1 MGNVYCVAH
10 VQKFKKWSVIA
21 FEKHLNR
28 TSENP
33 KNYDIDSTLTEQNVN
48 LMDRQE
54 KYNEFDFK
62 GKYKTCLENNLDDYK
77 VRKDAVAFFSVVV
90 SASPEFFRNK
100 TRDQVENYFE
110 AAKDFLMD
118 FYGPEN
124 CIGAY
129 VHFDE
134 VGNVDRS
141 ASPHMHFIVAPI
153 KNRKLCCK
161 NIITQSSLRKL
172 QNELPLYLQAR
183 GYDVQRGIQNSPRY
197 HIDTNDW
204 KKSELKK
211 EITQKEMQQS
221 MQIEIKSEKKFFGG
235 TTENVIVK
243 ANDLEKLMFVTEQAL
258 SFVRNNE
265 ELKREWAELKALGR
279 EMDRQEKEI
288 ILKMKEQQ
296 AAAEANL
303 TESQRLEDQM
313 SRLRKYEK
321 VLEAQDKNV
330 ALQKLAD
337 DLAEQKEMLK
347 KKEETIV
354 ERVTQ
359 RVSEVYRKLIDE
371 EILKMSEQGAY
382 AVECMKEL
390 KKTDAEL
397 WKEIV
402 GRVGKKIKKDMSL
415 KMKKSIEKE
424 LDNSAVKH

>member
-1 MGNVYCVAH
+1 MAVNYCVAH
-10 VQKFKKWSVIA
+10 MQKFKMWSVLA
-21 FEKHLNR
+21 MEKHLNR
-28 TSENP
+28 TAEKP
-33 KNYDIDSTLTEQNVN
+33 KNYDIDPKLTEWNVN
-48 LMDRQE
+48 LMDPQE
-54 KYNEFDFK
+54 KFNGFDFK
-62 GKYKTCLENNLDDYK
+62 GKYKNCLENNLDDYK

-90 SASPEFFRNK
+90 SASPDFFKDK

-110 AAKDFLMD
+110 AAKDFLMN
-118 FYGPEN
+118 FYGPEV

-134 VGNVDRS
+134 VGNKDRS

-153 KNRKLCCK
+153 RNGRLCCK
-161 NIITQSSLRKL
+161 KVTTPLSLKKL
-172 QNELPLYLQAR
+172 QNELPKYLQAR
-183 GYDVQRGIQNSPRY
+183 GYDVERGIIDSPRY

-204 KKSELKK
+204 KKGELKK

-221 MQIEIKSEKKFFGG
+221 MQIEVKPEKKFFGG

-243 ANDLEKLMFVTEQAL
+243 ANDLENLMFVTEQAL

-303 TESQRLEDQM
+303 TESQRLEDRV
-313 SRLRKYEK
+313 SRKKKKKK
-321 VLEAQDKNV
+321 VLKAQDKNI

-347 KKEETIV
+347 QREENIV
-354 ERVTQ
+354 QRVVQ
-359 RVSEVYRKLIDE
+359 RVSEVYRKSIDE
-371 EILKMSEQGAY
+371 EILKLGEQGAY
-382 AVECMKEL
+382 AVQGMKEL
-390 KKTDAEL
+390 KKRNPKL
-397 WKEIV
+397 WKEIIED
-402 GRVGKKIKKDMSL
+402 VGKKIKKEVNL
-415 KMKKSIEKE
+415 KTKTAIRQQ
-424 LDNSAVKH
+424 LDNEMNRP